1 MAFFV
6 DIAGLLAVL
15 PRLLALPVALTS
27 TAQQAVWRQHLAKVR
42 KRPFPTFYTKTG
54 SGQI

>member
-1 MAFFV
+1 VAFFV